1 MKDGEQQGVGAAGEG
16 LYARVRASLTDVE
29 VAGDDGGVFRTVGVV
44 VKSHVVG
51 ASMALVRH
59 SRGLMDL
66 CDVVV
71 RHGDRSWK
79 TEVDNL
85 RADWGVCSMSMDG
98 GFDVPALATR
108 FSMTFAVGEPV
119 LVVSPTAGGHHLAW
133 GVLKEKLKEDSRQPY
148 DRSVG
153 WLISIPAHGPADH
166 ALAFDMDGRIAGAIE
181 AIEPGREFGALL
193 PSERLSGIVPR
204 NFAEF
209 LIGVGAAGQVAEQ
222 YRTHPDAFDDAA
234 SLCVAGQ
241 ALQSVGNLEEA
252 IEVWGRAA
260 KLDAK
265 NPWPLRATGDA
276 LQKLGR
282 VDEANQ
288 AYAMVRELE
297 QMA

>member
-1 MKDGEQQGVGAAGEG
+1 
-16 LYARVRASLTDVE
+16 
-29 VAGDDGGVFRTVGVV
+29 
-44 VKSHVVG
+44 
-51 ASMALVRH
+51 MALVRH

-71 RHGDRSWK
+71 RHGDRNWK

-85 RADWGVCSMSMDG
+85 RADWGVCSMYMDV
-98 GFDVPALATR
+98 GFDVPALPTR

-119 LVVSPTAGGHHLAW
+119 LVVSPAEGGGHHLAW
-133 GVLKEKLKEDSRQPY
+133 GVLKEQLKEDSRQPY

-193 PSERLSGIVPR
+193 PSERLSGLVPR

-209 LIGVGAAGQVAEQ
+209 LITVGAAGQVAEQ
-222 YRTHPDAFDDAA
+222 YRTQPEVFDDAA
-234 SLCVAGQ
+234 SLCVAGN
-241 ALQSVGNLEEA
+241 ALQSVGKLDEA
-252 IEVWGRAA
+252 IEAWGRAA

-265 NPWPLRATGDA
+265 NPWPLQATGDA
-276 LQKLGR
+276 LAKLGR
-282 VDEANQ
+282 VAEANQ
-288 AYAMVRELE
+288 AYARARELG
-297 QMA
+297 QPA